1 MASNLR
7 SSRVRAGSS
16 AGEAV
21 MLIHRPNVDTN
32 LTWLISWLDLQLVF
46 MMRQFHFQ
54 SLTWHCQ
61 SFDVGFLFVVIKK
74 TFASQVCQLPF
85 LVLSVS
91 FLVLWRFFNQ
101 ASGLPVVSRWFL
113 QSAKS
118 STAKGISKRC
128 SHVAVGISI
137 DRVGVSQFGSTGTK
151 NPISWRGKQHVDLLG
166 IQTMS
171 QGIHTWFFGKMS
183 RSYEPCLVMFF
194 VPMEFKRDRTQ
205 TRPRSPGVLKRMNL
219 LDYSINIGW
228 SLEIWFPVESH
239 LELVL

>member
-137 DRVGVSQFGSTGTK
+137 DRVGFRSLAAPARKIRSAGGGSNMSIYWEYRQCHREFIPGFLARCQGLMNHVWWCFLFQWSSNVTEPK
-151 NPISWRGKQHVDLLG
+151 PDRAHQEYWRGW
-166 IQTMS
+166 T
-171 QGIHTWFFGKMS
+171 
-183 RSYEPCLVMFF
+183 C
-194 VPMEFKRDRTQ
+194 
-205 TRPRSPGVLKRMNL
+205 
-219 LDYSINIGW
+219 
-228 SLEIWFPVESH
+228 
-239 LELVL
+239 